1 MGETAETDLNVRH
14 TFTYPGGIHAPG
26 QTETIV
32 DALVTEVSKLAQMQE
47 VSSGEH
53 LLAAF
58 LHQNRTASHAHVLWL
73 IYSQKVRKQQK
84 RTITWDLIVADN
96 SLVVRRSPV
105 GDEFTQMVMEW

>member
-1 MGETAETDLNVRH
+1 M
-14 TFTYPGGIHAPG
+14 YPGGIHAPG

-32 DALVTEVSKLAQMQE
+32 DALLTE

-58 LHQNRTASHAHVLWL
+58 LHQNRTASRAHVLWL

-84 RTITWDLIVADN
+84 GTITWDLIVADN
-96 SLVVRRSPV
+96 SLVVRWSLV
-105 GDEFTQMVMEW
+105 GDEFTQMVME